1 MTFVTI
7 IVHYN
12 NPEECCRFLGDF
24 LERVEVHPVIL
35 VDNNSTSSNL
45 IKLKD
50 KINLGRVRLIE
61 SNINYGFGAGVN
73 IGVKAAQDYNPK
85 YLHVVN
91 TDVTLLNPYYIS
103 DLIRVLKNKTEIS
116 LVGPLVYKN
125 KRNEI
130 QNTILPFPSLLNSLM
145 FRFRAIK
152 SYESDSI
159 NVSIVSAIN
168 GVCFVVVNNHFNN
181 VGGFTESY
189 FMYGE
194 EQDLAFKLHQ
204 RGYKSAFVSTPSII
218 HIGANIKPE
227 RIIDWK
233 YYAVRSNQIRF
244 ISMYRTNCEASV
256 LGLIFLISMTVKI
269 MFGYK
274 YVGVKKDTKPIS

>member
-12 NPEECCRFLGDF
+12 NPEECCQFLGDF
-24 LERVEVHPVIL
+24 LERVEIHPIIL
-35 VDNNSTSSNL
+35 VDNNSTPSNL
-45 IKLKD
+45 SKLKN
-50 KINLGRVRLIE
+50 KIDLGRIRLIE

-73 IGVKAAQDYNPK
+73 IGVKAAQDYNPE

-91 TDVTLLNPYYIS
+91 TDVILLNPYYIS
-103 DLIRVLKNKTEIS
+103 ELIIVLKKEPEIS

-125 KRNEI
+125 KRNQI

-152 SYESDSI
+152 SYESDTI

-168 GVCFVVVNNHFNN
+168 GVCFVVVNKHFNN

-204 RGYKSAFVSTPSII
+204 RGYKSAFVSTSSII

-227 RIIDWK
+227 KIIDWK
-233 YYAVRSNQIRF
+233 YYAVRANQIRF
-244 ISMYRTNCEASV
+244 ISMYRTKFEALV
-256 LGLIFLISMTVKI
+256 IGLIFLISISVKI
-269 MFGYK
+269 MSGYK
-274 YVGVKKDTKPIS
+274 YVGTKKDTKPIS